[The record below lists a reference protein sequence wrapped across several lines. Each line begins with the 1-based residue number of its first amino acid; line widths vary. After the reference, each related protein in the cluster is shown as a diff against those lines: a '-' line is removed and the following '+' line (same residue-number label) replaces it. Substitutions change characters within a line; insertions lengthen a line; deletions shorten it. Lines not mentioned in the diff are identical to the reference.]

1 MEQGN
6 LVYGLVG
13 GLTIALLVAAFTDLT
28 RRRIYNWLNLG
39 IALCAPLFWW
49 ASGLDLSGIAMQLVL
64 AVSVFALLS
73 LFFALGLMGG
83 GDVKLLSALA
93 LWLPWQPFLK
103 LIVMMALVG
112 GLVTILFAI
121 WHLMNRR
128 KDRLQV
134 PYGIAIAAAGLWVI
148 STTYAPPHLLIGSL
162 SG

>member
-13 GLTIALLVAAFTDLT
+13 GLTIALLIAAFTDLT

-49 ASGLDLSGIAMQLVL
+49 ASGLDLSSIAMQLVL

-73 LFFALGLMGG
+73 AFFALGLMGG
-83 GDVKLLSALA
+83 GDVKLLTALA

-103 LIVMMALVG
+103 LIVMMALMMVLNTVIG
-112 GLVTILFAI
+112 WAEAHWLRWRSSEIPSATMPSTAKGVFAGSPPVAKGL
-121 WHLMNRR
+121 
-128 KDRLQV
+128 
-134 PYGIAIAAAGLWVI
+134 
-148 STTYAPPHLLIGSL
+148 
-162 SG
+162 

>member
-1 MEQGN
+1 M
-6 LVYGLVG
+6 VG
-13 GLTIALLVAAFTDLT
+13 GLTIALLIAAFTDLT

-49 ASGLDLSGIAMQLVL
+49 ASGLDLSSIAMQLVL

-73 LFFALGLMGG
+73 AFFALGLMGG
-83 GDVKLLSALA
+83 GDVKLLTALA

-103 LIVMMALVG
+103 LIVMMALIG
-112 GLVTILFAI
+112 GLVTILFAA

-148 STTYAPPHLLIGSL
+148 STTYAPPHMLIGSL